1 MPKIIKDLEKNIKKS
16 AMELFI
22 DYGYEQVDMK
32 MISKKSG
39 IAVGTLYNYY
49 KSKKLLYMDI
59 LEESWQ
65 STFFDLD
72 EISSLTTIP
81 SKEKIKKL
89 ITTLYEDTET
99 RNGLGKYFLGNSP
112 FELNEDENF
121 NNLKNNLLT
130 KVKNII
136 SSVSK
141 IETLSKCNNVDVML
155 TESLLLL
162 ILTTF
167 QLHPENKNDN
177 INFLVEFIN
186 LSIK

>member
-22 DYGYEQVDMK
+22 EYGYEQVDMK
-32 MISKKSG
+32 MISKKSE

-49 KSKKLLYMDI
+49 KSKKLLYMRI

-65 STFFDLD
+65 NTFYKLD
-72 EISSLTTIP
+72 EINALAIP

-89 ITTLYEDTET
+89 IITLYEDTES
-99 RNGLGKYFLGNSP
+99 RNGLGKHFLGNSP
-112 FELNEDENF
+112 FELKEDQDF

-141 IETLSKCNNVDVML
+141 IDPLSKCNNVDVML

-167 QLHPENKNDN
+167 QIHPENKNDN
-177 INFLVEFIN
+177 IDFLVEFIN

>member
-1 MPKIIKDLEKNIKKS
+1 MPKIIKDLEKNIKKY

-22 DYGYEQVDMK
+22 EYGYEQVDMK
-32 MISKKSG
+32 MISKKSE

-49 KSKKLLYMDI
+49 KSKKLLYMEI
-59 LEESWQ
+59 LEESWEN
-65 STFFDLD
+65 TFFKLD
-72 EISSLTTIP
+72 EISNLTIAP
-81 SKEKIKKL
+81 KEKIKQL
-89 ITTLYEDTET
+89 ITTLYEDIET
-99 RNGLGKYFLGNSP
+99 RNGLGKHFLGNSP
-112 FELNEDENF
+112 FELTEDENF

-141 IETLSKCNNVDVML
+141 IDSLSKCTNIDIML
-155 TESLLLL
+155 TESLLSL

-167 QLHPENKNDN
+167 QLHPKNKNDN
-177 INFLVEFIN
+177 INFLVEFVN

>member
-59 LEESWQ
+59 LEESWGT
-65 STFFDLD
+65 TFYKLD
-72 EISSLTTIP
+72 EINNLTIP
-81 SKEKIKKL
+81 PKEKMKNL
-89 ITTLYEDTET
+89 ITALYEDTET
-99 RNGLGKYFLGNSP
+99 RNGLGKHFIVNSP
-112 FELNEDENF
+112 FELTEDENF
-121 NNLKNNLLT
+121 NNLKNNLLA
-130 KVKNII
+130 KVKKII

-141 IETLSKCNNVDVML
+141 VDTLSNCNNIDVML

-167 QLHPENKNDN
+167 QTHPKNKNDN

>member
-32 MISKKSG
+32 MISKKSE

-49 KSKKLLYMDI
+49 KSKKLLYMEI

-65 STFFDLD
+65 LTFYKLD
-72 EISSLTTIP
+72 EIHNLTIP
-81 SKEKIKKL
+81 SKQKIKEL

-112 FELNEDENF
+112 FELTEDENF

-141 IETLSKCNNVDVML
+141 IETLNKCNNVDIML
-155 TESLLLL
+155 TESLLSL
-162 ILTTF
+162 ILTAF
-167 QLHPENKNDN
+167 QIHPENKNDN
-177 INFLVEFIN
+177 IHFLVEFIS

>member
-1 MPKIIKDLEKNIKKS
+1 MPKIIKDLKKNIKQS

-22 DYGYEQVDMK
+22 FYGYEQVDMK

-49 KSKKLLYMDI
+49 KSKKFLYMDI

-65 STFFDLD
+65 STFYKLD
-72 EISSLTTIP
+72 EISNLTIP
-81 SKEKIKKL
+81 AKEKIKKL
-89 ITTLYEDTET
+89 ISTLYEDTET
-99 RNGLGKYFLGNSP
+99 RNGLGKHFLGNSP
-112 FELNEDENF
+112 FELKEDENF
-121 NNLKNNLLT
+121 NILKNNLLT
-130 KVKNII
+130 KVNNII

-141 IETLSKCNNVDVML
+141 IDTLSNCNNVNIML
-155 TESLLLL
+155 TESLLIL

-167 QLHPENKNDN
+167 EIHPENKNDN